1 MAQLSW
7 QLPWQVL
14 KVPGQ
19 PSGSIKVD
27 LNKLVDWT
35 GLCWS
40 LYIVIVDHQLPT
52 KEDITEQY
60 IWSGLWVELST
71 SMEKKASV
79 TELES
84 CAPGN
89 KMLEGQNNC
98 YELSTLGLV
107 LFLFWE
113 RKEGK
118 TNEERALHV
127 LILHD
132 GARGWQKR
140 CLVLEGIRTEHPL
153 GVWGLRPGGRR
164 CGRPVLTSEHRVKNH
179 LLQNLVSVWGS
190 STVQANLSSI
200 SL

>member
-1 MAQLSW
+1 MGEA
-7 QLPWQVL
+7 VN
-14 KVPGQ
+14 
-19 PSGSIKVD
+19 I
-27 LNKLVDWT
+27 N
-35 GLCWS
+35 
-40 LYIVIVDHQLPT
+40 
-52 KEDITEQY
+52 
-60 IWSGLWVELST
+60 
-71 SMEKKASV
+71 EKKAFV

-84 CAPGN
+84 CAAGN
-89 KMLEGQNNC
+89 KMLEGQNNR

-107 LFLFWE
+107 LFHFGE

-127 LILHD
+127 SVLHD
-132 GARGWQKR
+132 EVCGWQKR

-164 CGRPVLTSEHRVKNH
+164 CRRPVLTSEHKVKNH